1 MIYGMSIL
9 SAKTMLKIL
18 YMKKI
23 IGDVF
28 YIYLI
33 QNHKYINTLYKIHIT
48 NITENDRYII
58 PKFYLQEEESI

>member
-9 SAKTMLKIL
+9 SAKIMLKIL

-33 QNHKYINTLYKIHIT
+33 QNHKYINSLYKIHTT
-48 NITENDRYII
+48 NITE
-58 PKFYLQEEESI
+58 K

>member
-1 MIYGMSIL
+1 MIYGMLIL

-33 QNHKYINTLYKIHIT
+33 QNHILIPYI
-48 NITENDRYII
+48 
-58 PKFYLQEEESI
+58 KFIQQI